1 MELMLN
7 IGTII
12 YVCAPFCMP
21 LLQLGSCILLT
32 QDIEFNEQ
40 HMRGF
45 TTLSYGQ
52 ILRKYLQL
60 YIEYGLHEKSLR
72 LISKF
77 MHAFVC
83 VRTCACVCAHVCAPE
98 KMA

>member
-1 MELMLN
+1 M
-7 IGTII
+7 
-12 YVCAPFCMP
+12 CAPFCML

-32 QDIEFNEQ
+32 QVSDFSEQ

-45 TTLSYGQ
+45 TTLSYEQ

-60 YIEYGLHEKSLR
+60 YVEYSLHEKSLQ
-72 LISKF
+72 LILKC

-83 VRTCACVCAHVCAPE
+83 VHAHTRAYMHACVPE
-98 KMA
+98 KIA